1 MTWLFP
7 ETLNLLGH
15 CERMGACTLLDIM
28 STPISP
34 LPGSGGEGGV
44 TGDQMLSELPDNKFL
59 DLIFT
64 EQDRLGLDY
73 VEEARKRH
81 AVVLPFLC
89 RIAEDRKN
97 YQAEGT
103 RFWAVV
109 HAVYILG
116 ILGDMKAFAALLAAS
131 RLSSIFDIDWIWDAL
146 PECYSRLGKEAI
158 PRLMEQVEENKEEE
172 VLAVDSEL
180 SGLWNLWDDHP
191 DERTRIEDFALQL
204 MNDPQTHPEIRA
216 DLIVSLAQIGRE
228 DLKPLFAEFFDRGE
242 VDLNTMASSEVDY
255 FFKRSPSSP
264 GEPYDLEGFYSVEE
278 IEKRQ
283 QRWKEEAEEQTE
295 KNFKQQLLRNYS
307 QIPRNAPCPCGSG
320 KKYKKCHLP
329 WAEEEELRLEEEEE
343 KEEEQRVRIEAITNE
358 RMNEMEIRQFLARKQ
373 QTHLFAEIKEKALE
387 AVRATDRELRHH
399 GLEFYFQPVLS
410 RITFQSE
417 KEEEEFLDLI
427 LEYFNAIA
435 IQMEDAPK
443 DKNSFH

>member
-1 MTWLFP
+1 
-7 ETLNLLGH
+7 
-15 CERMGACTLLDIM
+15 
-28 STPISP
+28 
-34 LPGSGGEGGV
+34 
-44 TGDQMLSELPDNKFL
+44 MLSELPDDKFL

-64 EQDRLGLDY
+64 EEDLLGLDY
-73 VEEARKRH
+73 TEEARKRH

-89 RIAEDRKN
+89 RILEERKN

-116 ILGDMKAFAALLAAS
+116 ILGDMKAFDALLSAS
-131 RLSSIFDIDWIWDAL
+131 RFSNIFDIDWLWDAL

-172 VLAVDSEL
+172 VLAVENEI
-180 SGLWNLWDDHP
+180 SGLWNLWNHYP
-191 DERTRIEDFALQL
+191 DEKTNIEDFFLQL
-204 MNDPQTHPEIRA
+204 IKGPQTHPEIRA
-216 DLIVSLAQIGRE
+216 DLMVALAQIGRE
-228 DLKPLFAEFFDRGE
+228 DLKPPFAEFFDRGE
-242 VDLNTMASSEVDY
+242 VDLNTMSPADVDY
-255 FFKRSPSSP
+255 FLKRSPDFP
-264 GEPYDLEGFYSVEE
+264 GQLYDLEGFYSTGE

-283 QRWKEEAEEQTE
+283 QRWKEESSREKEE
-295 KNFKQQLLRNYS
+295 NFEQQLLKNCS
-307 QIPRNAPCPCGSG
+307 QVPRNAPCPCGSG

-329 WAEEEELRLEEEEE
+329 WVEEQELRLQEEEE
-343 KEEEQRVRIEAITNE
+343 KEEDQRVQIEAITNE
-358 RMNEMEIRQFLARKQ
+358 RMNEMEIRQFLARKK
-373 QTHLFAEIKEKALE
+373 QTHLFAEIKDKALE
-387 AVRATDRELRHH
+387 AVRATERELRHH
-399 GLEFYFQPVLS
+399 GLDFYFQLVLS

-417 KEEEEFLDLI
+417 EEEEEFMDLV